1 MFKSLSIGTKLVL
14 CTAIS
19 IIIGLAVMIFFISFQ
34 VISNMENQAEESLTI
49 ASKRYVNY
57 MEAALNEPLMLSNT
71 TDSAIQ
77 DIIKD
82 DGQINSNIIENLI
95 KDTLDGSIHTTYAFL
110 YLKDPSIIIGS
121 DKEKFINE
129 DGSLSMVFHDTT
141 PGISGGIKIT
151 HLKNAFDQISLLSKT
166 EKQNDINNPKIEFGI
181 PKRLNYGNGEF
192 IGINFG
198 MPLFNKNGKYI
209 GALGFTLE
217 FSEMSKTLLDPSLN
231 FHDGD
236 QRLLLTDNG
245 EFVIHDHPQ
254 ALLQKINDYNHSP
267 SVRPI
272 LEAIKNHKDLLMD
285 DFLTSTGFMSYASV
299 VSFSTLNNSSHWSIL
314 VTTPRSSVLAP
325 VYKLQFSII
334 IIAIIFLVV
343 VLGVIYICV
352 RKLVSNRISSTLHYL
367 QNFFHFL
374 NHETKDIETIKIDSY
389 DEFGQMSKAIN
400 ENILITKQG
409 LEQDNQAVKESVS
422 TVQVVEKGDLTA
434 RIT

>member
-1 MFKSLSIGTKLVL
+1 MFKSLNIGTKLVL

-34 VISNMENQAEESLTI
+34 VSSNMENQAEEALKI

-57 MEAALNEPLMLSNT
+57 MEAALNEPIMLSST

-77 DIIKD
+77 DVIND
-82 DGQINSNIIENLI
+82 DGQINLNIVENLI

-110 YLKDPSIIIGS
+110 YLKDPLVIIGN
-121 DKEKFINE
+121 DKEKYINE

-151 HLKNAFDQISLLSKT
+151 HLKNIFNQVSFLSK
-166 EKQNDINNPKIEFGI
+166 EMNLDNRKVEFGI

-267 SVRPI
+267 SVGPI

-285 DFLTSTGFMSYASV
+285 DFLTSTGLMSYASV

-389 DEFGQMSKAIN
+389 DEFGQM
-400 ENILITKQG
+400 
-409 LEQDNQAVKESVS
+409 
-422 TVQVVEKGDLTA
+422 
-434 RIT
+434 

>member
-34 VISNMENQAEESLTI
+34 VISNMENQAEESLKI

-57 MEAALNEPLMLSNT
+57 MEAALNEPIMLSNT
-71 TDSAIQ
+71 TDLAIQ

-110 YLKDPSIIIGS
+110 YLKDPSIVIGNG
-121 DKEKFINE
+121 KEKFINE

-141 PGISGGIKIT
+141 PGISGGIEIT
-151 HLKNAFDQISLLSKT
+151 HLKNAFEQISVLSKT

-267 SVRPI
+267 SVGPI

-374 NHETKDIETIKIDSY
+374 NHETKDIETIKIDS
-389 DEFGQMSKAIN
+389 
-400 ENILITKQG
+400 
-409 LEQDNQAVKESVS
+409 
-422 TVQVVEKGDLTA
+422 
-434 RIT
+434 

>member
-34 VISNMENQAEESLTI
+34 VTSNMEEQVEEALKI

-57 MEAALNEPLMLSNT
+57 MEAALNEPIVLSSI

-82 DGQINSNIIENLI
+82 DGQVNSNIVENLI
-95 KDTLDGSIHTTYAFL
+95 KDTLDGSVHTTYAFL
-110 YLKDPSIIIGS
+110 YLKDPSILVGN

-129 DGSLSMVFHDTT
+129 DGSLSIVFNDTT

-151 HLKNAFDQISLLSKT
+151 HLKNALDQVTILSKA
-166 EKQNDINNPKIEFGI
+166 EKQNDINNPKIEFGA

-198 MPLFNKNGKYI
+198 MPLFNKNGKYV
-209 GALGFTLE
+209 GTLGFTLE

-245 EFVIHDHPQ
+245 EFVIHENPK

-267 SVRPI
+267 LVKPI

-285 DFLTSTGFMSYASV
+285 DFLTSTGLMSYASV
-299 VSFSTLNNSSHWSIL
+299 ISFSTLNNSSHWSIL
-314 VTTPRSSVLAP
+314 VTTPRSSALAP

-374 NHETKDIETIKIDSY
+374 NHETKDIKTIKIDSH
-389 DEFGQMSKAIN
+389 DEFGQM
-400 ENILITKQG
+400 
-409 LEQDNQAVKESVS
+409 
-422 TVQVVEKGDLTA
+422 
-434 RIT
+434 

>member
-1 MFKSLSIGTKLVL
+1 
-14 CTAIS
+14 
-19 IIIGLAVMIFFISFQ
+19 MIFFISFQ
-34 VISNMENQAEESLTI
+34 VSSNMENQAEEALKI

-57 MEAALNEPLMLSNT
+57 MEAALNEPIVLSSI

-82 DGQINSNIIENLI
+82 DGQIYSNIAENLI

-110 YLKDPSIIIGS
+110 YLKDPSILVS
-121 DKEKFINE
+121 NDKEKFINE
-129 DGSLSMVFHDTT
+129 DGSLSIVFHDAT
-141 PGISGGIKIT
+141 PGNSGGIKIA
-151 HLKNAFDQISLLSKT
+151 HLKNAFDQISFLSKA
-166 EKQNDINNPKIEFGI
+166 EKQSDINNPKIEFGI
-181 PKRLNYGNGEF
+181 PKKLNYGNGEF

-198 MPLFNKNGKYI
+198 MPLFNKNGKYVGVI
-209 GALGFTLE
+209 GFTLE
-217 FSEMSKTLLDPSLN
+217 FSEMSKTLLDRSLN

-236 QRLLLTDNG
+236 QRLLLTDEG
-245 EFVIHDHPQ
+245 EFVIHENPK

-267 SVRPI
+267 SVGPI
-272 LEAIKNHKDLLMD
+272 LEAIKSHKDLLMN
-285 DFLTSTGFMSYASV
+285 DFLTSTGLMSYASV

-334 IIAIIFLVV
+334 IIAIIFLIV

-374 NHETKDIETIKIDSY
+374 NHETKNIETIKIDSY
-389 DEFGQMSKAIN
+389 DELGQMS
-400 ENILITKQG
+400 
-409 LEQDNQAVKESVS
+409 
-422 TVQVVEKGDLTA
+422 
-434 RIT
+434 